1 MDQTPTCT
9 HSEVALEDQP
19 QVAVDCQSGPAPD
32 GQPDGQQQLDLMRSE
47 NLQLQQELRE
57 VTTIAAANE
66 TIWRHFLEIERILFC
81 TRQFDLLVEELL
93 KEIKSRFQIDWALLF
108 LTHTDVLERFF
119 PDIPEEGQAFD
130 DGTRLLA
137 VHWEDLDEII
147 GDLGQPLL
155 MVEETIR
162 ENSCLPSEITEGP
175 HSGVWVPLN
184 VHGLAFGA
192 LFLGSRD
199 IERYQ
204 PGDSTDLLEQLG
216 IKIALCMENCLSY
229 ERMKDLTMLDPL
241 TGLVNLF
248 QLQGML
254 ELEFRKAY
262 RHGTPLSLLM
272 VDLDSF
278 QRINESFGQ
287 DTAVAILQHAATL
300 LQKVCREGDL
310 VGRYGSGEFLV
321 LLPGADEDT
330 VAFLAE
336 TFQQVL
342 RKSPFLQHNTA
353 ILLQATIGWASLDD
367 HMARSYDLLIAAST
381 ELYRAKLTRPNRH
394 HQPPADSCEQ

>member
-1 MDQTPTCT
+1 MDCTPTDT
-9 HSEVALEDQP
+9 SPEVSLLDQP
-19 QVAVDCQSGPAPD
+19 DW
-32 GQPDGQQQLDLMRSE
+32 QQQLDQMRAE
-47 NLQLQQELRE
+47 NLQLRQKLDD
-57 VTTIAAANE
+57 VSAIAAANE
-66 TIWRHFLEIERILFC
+66 AIWRQFLEIERILFC
-81 TRQFDLLVEELL
+81 TRRFDALVEELL
-93 KEIKSRFQIDWALLF
+93 GEIKLRFQIDWALLF
-108 LTHTDVLERFF
+108 LTHPNVLERFF
-119 PDIPEEGQAFD
+119 PDLPEDGQVFD
-130 DGTRLLA
+130 QGARLLA
-137 VHWEDLDEII
+137 VHWEDLDEVL
-147 GDLGQPLL
+147 DDVDRPLI
-155 MVEETIR
+155 VTVQAIR
-162 ENSCLPSEITEGP
+162 DSSCLPQELRETLL
-175 HSGVWVPLN
+175 SGVWVPLSF
-184 VHGLAFGA
+184 HGVVFGA

-199 IERYQ
+199 AERYQ

-229 ERMKDLTMLDPL
+229 ERMKDLTQLDPL

-262 RHGTPLSLLM
+262 RRGTPLSLLL

-300 LQKVCREGDL
+300 LQKICREGDL

-321 LLPGADEDT
+321 LLPGADGET

-342 RKSPFLQHNTA
+342 RKSPFTEQNTA
-353 ILLQATIGWASLDD
+353 ILLQATIGWATLDD
-367 HMARSYDLLIAAST
+367 AMARSHDLLIAAST
-381 ELYRAKLTRPNRH
+381 ELYRAKLTRPNRYSS
-394 HQPPADSCEQ
+394 PPADSCKP